1 MTETY
6 QDLELQLLLDAVKA
20 RYGYDF
26 AHYARASMMR
36 RIRKHMSAA
45 KTDRIS
51 DLIPL
56 FIHDEAAFA
65 HFVKDMSVTVTE
77 MFRDP
82 DFFQT
87 LRKSIIPLLK
97 TFPFI
102 KIWHAGCAT
111 GQEAYSM
118 AVLLDE
124 ENLLDRCQIYATDFN
139 ENSLKIARSG
149 IYPDAELPLYEDNY
163 SKSGGYTSLENYCS
177 RGYDSIK
184 FNGRLSEHITFA
196 NHNLVSDG
204 VFGEMNLVL
213 CRNVLIYFN
222 NELQD
227 RVLKLLIDSLRSRG
241 ILCLGRRENIQFSE
255 ASGLLETVD
264 RPQRIFRKKV

>member
-1 MTETY
+1 MTDAY
-6 QDLELQLLLDAVKA
+6 QDLELDLLLQAVQV

-26 AHYARASMMR
+26 SHYAKASMMR
-36 RIRKHMSAA
+36 RIRKHMKWA
-45 KTDRIS
+45 KTDKIS

-65 HFVKDMSVTVTE
+65 HFIKDMSVTVTE

-82 DFFQT
+82 DFFEA
-87 LRKSIIPLLK
+87 LRKNIIPLLR

-118 AVLLDE
+118 AIMLDE

-139 ENSLKIARSG
+139 DSSLKIARSG
-149 IYPDAELPLYEDNY
+149 IYPDSEMLLNEENY
-163 SKSGGYTSLENYCS
+163 RKSGGHTSLEKYSN
-177 RGYDSIK
+177 RGYNSVK
-184 FNGRLSEHITFA
+184 FNGRLTEHITFA

-204 VFGEMNLVL
+204 VFGEMNLIL

-222 NELQD
+222 NELQN
-227 RVLKLLIDSLRSRG
+227 RVLKLLVDSLRPRG
-241 ILCLGRRENIQFSE
+241 ILCLGRRENIHFSE
-255 ASGLLETVD
+255 AANWLEALD
-264 RPQRIFRKKV
+264 KHQRIYRKKA